1 MQELNSLKNHLLI
14 AMPQLEDSWFAGT
27 VTYLCEHNTD
37 GAMGLVLN
45 KTLPVH
51 FDEICEQLDIPRVT
65 GIDPDIYAGGPVSPE
80 HGFILH
86 RQQGNWGGTLNVT
99 EQTHLTSSKDI
110 LKAIAAGSGPRHFR
124 LALGYAGWDAGQL
137 EAELLANSWLTVE
150 ATPELLFDTAP
161 EQIYHAALQLLG
173 VSPEFLSSDA
183 GHA

>member
-14 AMPQLEDSWFAGT
+14 AMPQLGDSWFAGT
-27 VTYLCEHNTD
+27 VTYLCEHNAD

-51 FDEICEQLDIPRVT
+51 FSDICEQLDIPRMT
-65 GIDPDIYAGGPVSPE
+65 GIDPEIHAGGPVSPE

-137 EAELLANSWLTVE
+137 EAELLTNSWLTVE

-161 EQIYHAALQLLG
+161 ERMYHAALQRLG